1 MNFRYVFTSVLLFLV
16 TSAVFAQK
24 AAYIIVSK
32 EEMKI
37 VAYAEK
43 GEELLKFPIA
53 CGKNFGQ
60 KQKAGDNRTPEG
72 IFKVV
77 SKESAAH
84 WTYDFGNG
92 PVKGAYGPLFIRLN
106 TPGFKGIGIHGTHD
120 ESTVPGRETHGCIRL
135 KNDDLV
141 QLAKIVDKGT
151 LVVILPSYGD
161 VLATLMKKAGGNE
174 ALFLYKNM

>member
-1 MNFRYVFTSVLLFLV
+1 MILRYVFTCVLLSLV
-16 TSAVFAQK
+16 TSAVYAQK

-37 VAYAEK
+37 VAYAGQ
-43 GEELLKFPIA
+43 GEELLKFPMA

-77 SKESAAH
+77 SKEPAAH

-92 PVKGAYGPLFIRLN
+92 PVKGAYGPLFIRLD

-141 QLAKIVDKGT
+141 QLAKIVDKET

-161 VLATLMKKAGGNE
+161 VLATLMKKTGEN
-174 ALFLYKNM
+174 

>member
-1 MNFRYVFTSVLLFLV
+1 MKLKYIWVCLVSLLFTSAGVM
-16 TSAVFAQK
+16 QK

-32 EEMKI
+32 EEMKMT
-37 VAYAEK
+37 VYDEK
-43 GEELLKFPIA
+43 GMEMLKFPVA
-53 CGKNFGQ
+53 CGINYGQ
-60 KQKAGDNRTPEG
+60 KQRAGDNRTPEG
-72 IFKVV
+72 VFSVV

-135 KNDDLV
+135 KNNDLV
-141 QLAKIVDKGT
+141 RLSKFVKNGT
-151 LVVILPSYGD
+151 LVIVLPSQGD
-161 VLATLMKKAGGNE
+161 VLATLSAQVENNE
-174 ALFLYKNM
+174 KLFKYK